1 MSQQLIKKIP
11 RIVKRTSGNYI
22 GRFWRVKKEGEVM
35 RLFYNLKN
43 VYKINNKN
51 KVINVLG
58 KTVYNC

>member
-1 MSQQLIKKIP
+1 
-11 RIVKRTSGNYI
+11 
-22 GRFWRVKKEGEVM
+22 M